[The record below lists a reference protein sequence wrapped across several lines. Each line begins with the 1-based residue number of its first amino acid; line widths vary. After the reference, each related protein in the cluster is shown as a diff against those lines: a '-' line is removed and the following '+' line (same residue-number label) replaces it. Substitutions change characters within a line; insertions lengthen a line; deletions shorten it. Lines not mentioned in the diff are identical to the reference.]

1 MIEKNEEKKTQVGWK
16 AYSKLDPY
24 FLVIA
29 PLQALAVDPDKIIRQ
44 KGISDHGH
52 KVSIIAVLRCNQD
65 LKNEKKNK
73 KMKKKMFL
81 IKKIEVN
88 GGGIL
93 PSLVKAGAARP
104 LFLISLVSSTVRP
117 SIVVFTSFG

>member
-1 MIEKNEEKKTQVGWK
+1 
-16 AYSKLDPY
+16 
-24 FLVIA
+24 
-29 PLQALAVDPDKIIRQ
+29 
-44 KGISDHGH
+44 
-52 KVSIIAVLRCNQD
+52 
-65 LKNEKKNK
+65 
-73 KMKKKMFL
+73 MKKKMFL